1 MTRSPHFIVQSVIV
15 QMPTQVCR
23 GAAVLLKTLV
33 VITPPPE
40 GRKANETK
48 PKKVLNVF
56 HCGLN
61 KSTTNRFFFFFGKQ
75 CVVSD

>member
-40 GRKANETK
+40 GHKANERK

-56 HCGLN
+56 H
-61 KSTTNRFFFFFGKQ
+61 
-75 CVVSD
+75 